1 MTAKEARE
9 NVKNSLGFY
18 MDRIYDNIERS
29 SSLGESWTTESVPTS
44 CYPDIYSRL
53 IADGYKIELLAG
65 FKKKRRHWW
74 CKPDTII
81 YSNYKIKFKIDWRE
95 KNDK

>member
-1 MTAKEARE
+1 MTAKEAKE
-9 NVKNSLGFY
+9 KVKKSLDWH
-18 MDRIYDNIERS
+18 MSRIYDRINLASE
-29 SSLGESWTTESVPTS
+29 LGESWITEFIPTA

-53 IADGYKIELLAG
+53 ITDGYKIELLRG

-74 CKPDTII
+74 CKPDVII
-81 YSNYKIKFKIDWRE
+81 YTDYKVQIKIDWSE